1 MPLHS
6 DQASICNKHV
16 CRNREGDQ
24 NHLHLVCSIKM
35 RYTLALLRVRK
46 RRRMTQ
52 TNYTSEIA
60 DTICSRMS
68 EGESLRAI
76 CRDPG
81 MPSEGTVRGW
91 AVRDVEGF
99 AERYR
104 AARQMLLEYWSDEI
118 VAIADDGELDPRDR
132 QIRTGVRQWLM
143 SKLAPR
149 RYGDKLQLAGDPES
163 PLQIMHREASVE
175 NLSDEAL
182 DALQRF
188 TQALMES
195 APTKEQDESNVL

>member
-1 MPLHS
+1 
-6 DQASICNKHV
+6 
-16 CRNREGDQ
+16 
-24 NHLHLVCSIKM
+24 M
-35 RYTLALLRVRK
+35 RYTLAVSRVRK

-118 VAIADDGELDPRDR
+118 VANGDDDGRDARTRARRTRGR
-132 QIRTGVRQWLM
+132 QGLM
-143 SKLAPR
+143 SR
-149 RYGDKLQLAGDPES
+149 
-163 PLQIMHREASVE
+163 
-175 NLSDEAL
+175 
-182 DALQRF
+182 
-188 TQALMES
+188 
-195 APTKEQDESNVL
+195 

>member
-1 MPLHS
+1 VCLLIEVVAARRAADIVCHS
-6 DQASICNKHV
+6 LTQEQDAIYSRSIV
-16 CRNREGDQ
+16 RE
-24 NHLHLVCSIKM
+24 K
-35 RYTLALLRVRK
+35 K
-46 RRRMTQ
+46 KKMTQ
-52 TNYTSEIA
+52 TNYTHQIA

-76 CRDPG
+76 CRDSG

-91 AVRDVEGF
+91 AVRDVDGF

-104 AARQMLLEYWSDEI
+104 AARQMLLEYWADQI
-118 VAIADDGELDPRDR
+118 LDIADDEEADPRSR
-132 QIRTGVRQWLM
+132 QIRTAVRQWLM

>member
-1 MPLHS
+1 
-6 DQASICNKHV
+6 
-16 CRNREGDQ
+16 
-24 NHLHLVCSIKM
+24 
-35 RYTLALLRVRK
+35 
-46 RRRMTQ
+46 MTQ

-118 VAIADDGELDPRDR
+118 VAIADDAEL
-132 QIRTGVRQWLM
+132 
-143 SKLAPR
+143 
-149 RYGDKLQLAGDPES
+149 
-163 PLQIMHREASVE
+163 
-175 NLSDEAL
+175 EAL
-182 DALQRF
+182 ERRGRPLVGKTLLAVAIGRRR
-188 TQALMES
+188 
-195 APTKEQDESNVL
+195 